1 MQNTLLI
8 HVYYLAYLHCN
19 TQMLGKTGGATKNGE
34 SRDTGKIG
42 YKTNKAKHTTQKS
55 KTTSKT
61 IPQLLAKCK
70 QTREV

>member
-1 MQNTLLI
+1 
-8 HVYYLAYLHCN
+8 
-19 TQMLGKTGGATKNGE
+19 MLGKTGGATKNGE

-42 YKTNKAKHTTQKS
+42 YKTNKAKNTTQKS

>member
-1 MQNTLLI
+1 
-8 HVYYLAYLHCN
+8 
-19 TQMLGKTGGATKNGE
+19 MLGKTGGATKNGE
-34 SRDTGKIG
+34 SRDTGRLVTRQTKQ
-42 YKTNKAKHTTQKS
+42 KNTTQKS